1 MTQMTY
7 YDIIYMYLGDRENFM
22 KTDFHEKNENESL
35 KKFLTLPLKY
45 DIIYMY
51 LSDTKKL
58 KGHDRA

>member
-1 MTQMTY
+1 
-7 YDIIYMYLGDRENFM
+7 M
-22 KTDFHEKNENESL
+22 KINENESS

-51 LSDTKKL
+51 LSDTTKL

>member
-1 MTQMTY
+1 
-7 YDIIYMYLGDRENFM
+7 MYLGDRENFM
-22 KTDFHEKNENESL
+22 KTNFHEKNENESL

-51 LSDTKKL
+51 LSDTKQL